1 MRNLPLDPAQIPG
14 WGVDADPKN
23 DPTYPMRDRSH
34 EDKRGM
40 NWRRPPQQRKTVEV
54 LRSIERNDLPA
65 VFGTST
71 PPSGVSGMIRR
82 QAFRYSESQ
91 WAHWLMLMAADRV
104 NVVEGVVEDV
114 RRGRIPNIPGEMGLR
129 SELQHNRDGLVRKVL
144 VTGAV
149 LGLSVL
155 AVRLATSGSS
165 SSHKRSGLR
174 FR

>member
-1 MRNLPLDPAQIPG
+1 
-14 WGVDADPKN
+14 
-23 DPTYPMRDRSH
+23 
-34 EDKRGM
+34 
-40 NWRRPPQQRKTVEV
+40 
-54 LRSIERNDLPA
+54 
-65 VFGTST
+65 
-71 PPSGVSGMIRR
+71 MIRR

-114 RRGRIPNIPGEMGLR
+114 GRGRIPNIPGEMGLR